1 MIEPMS
7 EKLAALRAQ
16 AGLTQEEVARHLG
29 VTKAAVSKWEC
40 GQSLPDIT
48 LLPIIAEFY
57 AITIDELFNRCED
70 LDQKEIDAI
79 YNEVLSLL
87 SQDFNV
93 GLMAVQ
99 EQARTHWSCASLL
112 RMMSAALISQL
123 GSLEGFEDVPVTG
136 QARQCILECE
146 RLLRRIEVLAPQGES
161 SQFDQAMLSKALFL
175 LGKENEAESR
185 AQKHVPV
192 EPNLSALTLSL
203 IQSNTGREEE
213 SLVTLQKSLLFSLL
227 EVEAVMAALAVRV
240 SEEDLQMLA
249 NLACGLQP
257 DLSYVSVHPT
267 LLPIIRLEQVRRY
280 ATEGKVA
287 EALEALT
294 LAADA
299 MDVTCEA
306 MAAPVNPIL
315 FSKVTDLLWD
325 SGDEQTEAARK
336 QSTQVLRESYANAL
350 ANDETIAALKDIP
363 EFAQLLARIGGTTKE
378 AE

>member
-1 MIEPMS
+1 MNEPMS

-16 AGLTQEEVARHLG
+16 AGLTQEEVAHHLG

-57 AITIDELFNRCED
+57 AITIDELFNRRED
-70 LDQKEIDAI
+70 LDQNEIDAT
-79 YNEVLSLL
+79 YNDVLLL
-87 SQDFNV
+87 LNQDFNV
-93 GLMAVQ
+93 GFIAVQ
-99 EQARTHWSCASLL
+99 EQARIHWSCASLL
-112 RMMSAALISQL
+112 RMLSAALISQL
-123 GSLEGFEDVPVTG
+123 ANLEGSEDVPVTG
-136 QARQCILECE
+136 QACQCVSECE

-161 SQFDQAMLSKALFL
+161 SQFDQAMLSKALLL
-175 LGKENEAESR
+175 LGKDDEAELR
-185 AQKHVPV
+185 AQEHVPA

-213 SLVTLQKSLLFSLL
+213 SMATLQKSLLFSLL
-227 EVEAVMAALAVRV
+227 EAEAAMAALAVRV
-240 SEEDLQMLA
+240 GEEDLQALA
-249 NLACGLQP
+249 ALAYGLQP

-280 ATEGKVA
+280 ATEGKVT

-299 MDVTCEA
+299 LDRTCEA
-306 MAAPVNPIL
+306 MAAPVNPTL

-325 SGDEQTEAARK
+325 PGDEQTEAARK
-336 QSTQVLRESYANAL
+336 QSTQVLREAYTNAL
-350 ANDETIAALKDIP
+350 AHDEKLADLKNSP
-363 EFAQLLARIGGTTKE
+363 EFAQLLARIAGIAKGE
-378 AE
+378 E

>member
-1 MIEPMS
+1 MNEPMS

-16 AGLTQEEVARHLG
+16 VGLTQEEVARHLG

-48 LLPIIAEFY
+48 LLPLIAEFY
-57 AITIDELFNRCED
+57 AVTIDELFSRNED
-70 LDQKEIDAI
+70 LDQNEIDAI
-79 YNEVLSLL
+79 YSEVLSFLN
-87 SQDFNV
+87 QDFNV
-93 GLMAVQ
+93 GLIAVQ

-112 RMMSAALISQL
+112 RMMSAALTSQL
-123 GSLEGFEDVPVTG
+123 GNLEGSDDLPVTG
-136 QARQCILECE
+136 QACQCVLECV
-146 RLLRRIEVLAPQGES
+146 RLLRRIEALAPQGES
-161 SQFDQAMLSKALFL
+161 SQFDQAMLSKALLL
-175 LGKENEAESR
+175 LGKDDEAESR

-213 SLVTLQKSLLFSLL
+213 SMATLQKSLLFSLL
-227 EVEAVMAALAVRV
+227 EAEAALSALAVRV
-240 SEEDLQMLA
+240 GEEDLQALA
-249 NLACGLQP
+249 TLACGLQP

-280 ATEGKVA
+280 ATEGKVL
-287 EALEALT
+287 ETLEALT

-306 MAAPVNPIL
+306 MTTPVNPIL
-315 FSKVTDLLWD
+315 FGKVTDLLWD

-336 QSTQVLRESYANAL
+336 QFTQVLRESYASAL
-350 ANDETIAALKDIP
+350 TNDETIAALKDIP
-363 EFAQLLARIGGTTKE
+363 EFAQLLARIAGATKE